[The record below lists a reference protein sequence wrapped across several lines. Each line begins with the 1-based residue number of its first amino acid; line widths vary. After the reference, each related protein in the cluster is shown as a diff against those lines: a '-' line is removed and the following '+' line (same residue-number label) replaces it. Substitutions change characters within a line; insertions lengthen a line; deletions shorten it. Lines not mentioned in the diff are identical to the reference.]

1 MTAARRTRTS
11 VAAALRR
18 ALATLGLPEL
28 ALASFQLSVLVALL
42 LRDRTAEVD
51 RRLPIVAGLLVAYL
65 FQARLLRAR
74 PGERHPHARR
84 VVRRLSTT
92 AFVLLTYF
100 QLRWIIPALHAATF
114 DAELAAIDQ
123 ALYGA
128 PPAVLLQPLQTFAA
142 VEWFGFFYWSFFYV
156 IGAYTIAHCIF
167 ERDAERFAG
176 YGTGI
181 VAVHAWGGW
190 FGYILLPG
198 FGPYVHYASRLEPL
212 DGGTFL
218 AMSGTAYSWGALRD
232 IFPSLHTAVMTF
244 ITIHAFRR
252 WSVHRLYKP
261 VALLYLFWTLQIV
274 IATVFLRW
282 HYTIDL
288 VAGLALASAWGF
300 ASDRLARRW
309 AEFRKANGELDPWF

>member
-1 MTAARRTRTS
+1 MTAAHRGRTS

-18 ALATLGLPEL
+18 ALAALGLPEL
-28 ALASFQLSVLVALL
+28 ALASFQAAVLAALL
-42 LRDRTAEVD
+42 LRDRTEDVN
-51 RRLPIVAGLLVAYL
+51 RRLPIVAGLLAAYL
-65 FQARLLRAR
+65 LQARLLRAR
-74 PGERHPHARR
+74 PGERYPHLRR

-114 DAELAAIDQ
+114 DTELAAIDH
-123 ALYGA
+123 AVFGA
-128 PPAVLLQPLQTFAA
+128 PLAVLLQPFQTFAS
-142 VEWFGFFYWSFFYV
+142 VEWFGFFYWTFFYV
-156 IGAYTIAHCIF
+156 LGAYTIAHCIF
-167 ERDAERFAG
+167 ERNEERFAG

-198 FGPYVHYASRLEPL
+198 FGPYVHYADRLPPL

-252 WSVHRLYKP
+252 WTVHRLYKP
-261 VALLYLFWTLQIV
+261 VALLYLFWTSQIV
-274 IATVFLRW
+274 FATVFLRW
-282 HYTIDL
+282 HYSIDL
-288 VAGLALASAWGF
+288 VAGLALAFTWGF
-300 ASDRLARRW
+300 AADGLTRRW